1 MVFGTLLMVACVT
14 INLLGISHIHFL
26 AALFLLGVGWNFMF
40 ISATQMV
47 TQSYQPAEKAK
58 SQATNEFLVFSMVTI
73 SALGAGWLE
82 AKIGWRSLNLASLA
96 PLLITLILLLI
107 RQFQIHKLQNRETS
121 H

>member
-1 MVFGTLLMVACVT
+1 
-14 INLLGISHIHFL
+14 
-26 AALFLLGVGWNFMF
+26 
-40 ISATQMV
+40 
-47 TQSYQPAEKAK
+47 
-58 SQATNEFLVFSMVTI
+58 MVTI